1 MKPTLIET
9 KHQGQAMAGDNS
21 STIAPGRATEDAVL
35 EFGSFR
41 VLVRQRQLIAD
52 GAPIELGARA
62 FELLLALIEAEGSLL
77 TKDALMVRVWPGI
90 VVAPENLKVQI
101 AALRKALGESRDFIR
116 TEFGRGYRFAA
127 AVRRSSIT
135 EPEVL
140 PGTGG
145 AGASVGRNAALPLQ
159 VAAIAAQLAC
169 LENKL
174 AQALRRLDDTAQRKA
189 APFHRHNHW
198 MNFPDRTNQRGF
210 RKGVDTGKVAL
221 IARNG

>member
-9 KHQGQAMAGDNS
+9 RHQGQAMAGDNS

-35 EFGSFR
+35 EFGGFR

-62 FELLLALIEAEGSLL
+62 FELLLALIEAEGALL

-116 TEFGRGYRFAA
+116 TEFGRGYRFTA
-127 AVRRSSIT
+127 AVRCSPIA
-135 EPEVL
+135 EPEAL
-140 PGTGG
+140 PEISEV
-145 AGASVGRNAALPLQ
+145 GASVGRNAALPLQ

-169 LENKL
+169 LEDKL
-174 AQALRRLDDTAQRKA
+174 AQALQQLDDRPQRKA
-189 APFHRHNHW
+189 APFHGHAHW
-198 MNFPDRTNQRGF
+198 VSFPDRTKQRGS
-210 RKGVDTGKVAL
+210 RKGANAGKVAL